1 MAELNFACMI
11 DIIRYMKNAG
21 FHYSEWMVLFAL
33 AANNGMSIRE
43 LSDYT
48 GLSQSSVTLACKFLI
63 SHGLIDNERVLSG
76 RYGGRTRIFFAAAD
90 WQHILKKVCCQL

>member
-1 MAELNFACMI
+1 MMPDPDFAGMI
-11 DIIRYMKNAG
+11 DTIRYMKSAG

-63 SHGLIDNERVLSG
+63 SHGLIDSERVLSG

-90 WQHILKKVCCQL
+90 WQSIIKRICF